1 MIRLHR
7 PTLLLASAGLLLLLA
22 ACGQNS
28 SGNGN
33 SNSQPGLSGTPGT
46 AQIVKTGI
54 VPTNT
59 PPQPSQTAPPQLT
72 GKVTLQID
80 TAPRSA
86 SDAMVFTINNQTNQE
101 IVFSDHLSECTV
113 LLLQVQSPANSGLWQ
128 PVAPCKL
135 MTVTRLHN
143 LKSGQTL
150 TVTLKAPG
158 NQWPTGLYRALLTYA
173 ITGANQKLQAV
184 YSPTIQIA

>member
-1 MIRLHR
+1 
-7 PTLLLASAGLLLLLA
+7 
-22 ACGQNS
+22 
-28 SGNGN
+28 
-33 SNSQPGLSGTPGT
+33 
-46 AQIVKTGI
+46 
-54 VPTNT
+54 
-59 PPQPSQTAPPQLT
+59 
-72 GKVTLQID
+72 
-80 TAPRSA
+80 
-86 SDAMVFTINNQTNQE
+86 MVFTINNQTNQE

-135 MTVTRLHN
+135 MTVTRLHS
-143 LKSGQTL
+143 LKAGQTL